1 MRNPINTIK
10 SFLTYIIFL
19 DSFMRQ
25 TSLQLYSSKGWKL
38 DETTGTLTAFQ
49 LERKDEGEY
58 TCIAENNAGRLEAAA
73 YLKVIVRPRVQELIN
88 QTFPVGREEAR
99 LTCLASGDPL
109 PKIVWRKW
117 SRK

>member
-1 MRNPINTIK
+1 MTSETRFVSLSSTTILILK
-10 SFLTYIIFL
+10 
-19 DSFMRQ
+19 
-25 TSLQLYSSKGWKL
+25 YSILGWKL

-58 TCIAENNAGRLEAAA
+58 TCIAENNAGRLESQA
-73 YLKVIVRPRVQELIN
+73 YLKVIVLPRVQQLLN